1 MSNGQTIKVS
11 NDQDIITA
19 RMLVRELARIRGLS
33 VRDQA
38 CISLATSSL
47 AQVLH
52 MTVRGGKIVMESL
65 KQEGRVGIQVA
76 CSSVDGNA
84 DNLGPALFGET
95 SRMVDA
101 LTVER
106 LPSSEIRVKMVKW
119 STA

>member
-1 MSNGQTIKVS
+1 MSNGQTVKVS

-38 CISLATSSL
+38 CISMATSSL
-47 AQVLH
+47 AQILH
-52 MTVRGGKIVMESL
+52 MGVSGGKIVMESFM
-65 KQEGRVGIQVA
+65 QEGRIGIRVV
-76 CSSVDGNA
+76 CSSVNGNA
-84 DNLGPALFGET
+84 DDLAPALSGET
-95 SRMVDA
+95 RRMVDV

-106 LPSSEIRVKMVKW
+106 LASNEIQVKMVKW